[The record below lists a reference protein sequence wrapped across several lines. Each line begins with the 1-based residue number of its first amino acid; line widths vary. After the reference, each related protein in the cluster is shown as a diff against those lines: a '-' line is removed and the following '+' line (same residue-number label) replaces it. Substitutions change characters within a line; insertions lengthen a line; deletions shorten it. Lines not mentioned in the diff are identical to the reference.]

1 MDIDYNE
8 YNSLLNE
15 KLRALSE
22 KDKDYWSFRGN
33 ANREYG
39 HGLFQYPAMMVPQ
52 VTRAII
58 DKIIEVQPNIK
69 IISDPFVGSGTV
81 MTESML
87 RGLSF
92 CGTDINPLAV
102 LLCQVKSG
110 PFFIPELR
118 EKSKILKERIDQDK
132 KTNIEVNFFN
142 RNKWFTKGVQIWL
155 SKIRRA
161 IQAEDILWARRFFWV
176 ALAET
181 IRLTSNSRTS
191 TFKLHIRT
199 EEDIKERRTNV
210 NPLEIFYKTLDHN
223 LAEYNN
229 LFLKLQ
235 ENNLLVNGQY
245 KYNTQ
250 ILFADVKSH
259 DYSTK
264 SDVIITSPPYG
275 DNVTTVPYG
284 QHSYLPLQWIDFSDI
299 DLCLKKEEALKS
311 TREIDNRSLGGRREI
326 TKKDMDKLFQQ
337 SENLKHFTMT
347 LRDKPKDRIVKVAA
361 FFRDLDMCIDPVL
374 KGLNTGGIMVWVLGN
389 RKVARQRVPLDRI
402 LVDLFEKRGV
412 TVFCQLSRKIPSK
425 RMALKNSITDTMSD
439 ETILLMRKVD

>member
-1 MDIDYNE
+1 MGVNYNE

-15 KLRALSE
+15 ILQALSE

-58 DKIIEVQPNIK
+58 DKIIEVQPDVK
-69 IISDPFVGSGTV
+69 IIRDPFVGSGTV

-110 PFFIPELR
+110 PFFIPELI
-118 EKSKILKERIDQDK
+118 EKSKALKVRIKKDK

-161 IQAEDILWARRFFWV
+161 IRAEDDLWARRFFWV
-176 ALAET
+176 VLAET

-199 EEDIKERRTNV
+199 KEDITERRTNI
-210 NPLEIFYKTLDHN
+210 NLLEIFYKVLDHN

-245 KYNTQ
+245 KYN
-250 ILFADVKSH
+250 ILISFADVKSH

-299 DLCLKKEEALKS
+299 DLCLEKEKLLKS
-311 TREIDNRSLGGRREI
+311 THKIDHLSLGGHRKMTE
-326 TKKDMDKLFQQ
+326 KDMDSLFQQ
-337 SENLKHFTMT
+337 SKNLKHFAET

-361 FFRDLDMCIDPVL
+361 FFRDLDMCIDPIL
-374 KGLNTGGIMVWVLGN
+374 NGLNTGGIMVWVLGN
-389 RKVARQRVPLDRI
+389 RKVGKQRVPLDKI
-402 LVDLFEKRGV
+402 LADLFEKRGV
-412 TVFCQLSRKIPSK
+412 AVFCQLTRKIPSK

-439 ETILLMRKVD
+439 EIILLMRKVS